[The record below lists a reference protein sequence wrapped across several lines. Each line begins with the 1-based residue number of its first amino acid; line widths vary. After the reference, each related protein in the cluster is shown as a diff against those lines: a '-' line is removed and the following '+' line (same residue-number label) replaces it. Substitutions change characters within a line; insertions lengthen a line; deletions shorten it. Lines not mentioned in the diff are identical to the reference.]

1 MLPIQYYK
9 SFYILNGLGLNRCA
23 HSASFQALQ
32 PYPALLLPIIRSLI
46 PLFKG
51 PSQQEPKQTQVD
63 LNIYTL
69 PGAWTSSLPSCTMF
83 FSYSTQTTAV
93 AASTTT
99 PSYSFSFIA
108 SHTGL
113 CSSFSGPACKCGQPS
128 SPSPPPPIL
137 CSWAD
142 VPPESCSPKEL
153 LPPTHPF
160 LLK

>member
-63 LNIYTL
+63 LSIYTL

-83 FSYSTQTTAV
+83 FSYSTQTTAAA

-108 SHTGL
+108 SHAGF
-113 CSSFSGPACKCGQPS
+113 CSSFSEPACKCGQPS
-128 SPSPPPPIL
+128 PSSPHPLQLGWCPT
-137 CSWAD
+137 WA
-142 VPPESCSPKEL
+142 L
-153 LPPTHPF
+153 LPQGAPATNTPVPS
-160 LLK
+160 